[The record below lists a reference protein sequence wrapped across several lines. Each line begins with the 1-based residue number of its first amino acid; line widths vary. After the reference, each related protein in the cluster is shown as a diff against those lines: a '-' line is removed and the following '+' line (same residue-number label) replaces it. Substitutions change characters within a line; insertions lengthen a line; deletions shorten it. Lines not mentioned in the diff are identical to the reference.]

1 MRPKVLCGSKCST
14 ALQLPRRATTSTAR
28 GTHCTHSI
36 MVIKATTGA
45 AVDSGSIYCLAH
57 ILARDTTTWILHTV
71 STKRIARRRHAM
83 GIFDYAFGRTTLV
96 PYTPLPYYYG
106 TPSRRPVAAAV
117 THYDSVPCRCLLDQP
132 QMPFCEGTPTRPL
145 LNVNNIYY

>member
-36 MVIKATTGA
+36 MVMKATTGA

-106 TPSRRPVAAAV
+106 TPSRRPVAAASP
-117 THYDSVPCRCLLDQP
+117 TTTRCRADACWISPKCCFAKERLHAHY
-132 QMPFCEGTPTRPL
+132 
-145 LNVNNIYY
+145 